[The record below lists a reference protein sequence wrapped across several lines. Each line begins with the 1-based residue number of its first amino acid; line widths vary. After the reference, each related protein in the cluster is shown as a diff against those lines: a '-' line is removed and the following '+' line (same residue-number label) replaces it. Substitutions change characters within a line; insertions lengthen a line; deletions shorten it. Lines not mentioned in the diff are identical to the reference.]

1 MKKLTFCARF
11 QTIVDLGAIKL
22 LKKWNAEI
30 KKKDVK
36 CLQKVSASTY
46 WLVSDGK
53 IVILKLLS
61 WK

>member
-30 KKKDVK
+30 KKKMWNAYLIFCHVFGVNLFMK
-36 CLQKVSASTY
+36 AAEQATP
-46 WLVSDGK
+46 
-53 IVILKLLS
+53 
-61 WK
+61 

>member
-36 CLQKVSASTY
+36 CLQIICPFCVNLFT
-46 WLVSDGK
+46 GQ
-53 IVILKLLS
+53 LKGRVDLEFLN
-61 WK
+61 

>member
-30 KKKDVK
+30 KKKKMWNAYKWFLLQLIYESVTVK
-36 CLQKVSASTY
+36 
-46 WLVSDGK
+46 
-53 IVILKLLS
+53 LS
-61 WK
+61 F